1 MKAALLDHL
10 HHLLDTFPGL
20 PPSLHQT
27 LLGSCLKKVRLL
39 RDRQLIDAAEA
50 NLLLARVH
58 AAYARCDRP
67 RSDAIDFTR
76 TSP

>member
-1 MKAALLDHL
+1 MTAALLDHL

-39 RDRQLIDAAEA
+39 HQAQLIDATEA
-50 NLLLARVH
+50 NLLQARVH
-58 AAYARCDRP
+58 AAFARPDRP
-67 RSDAIDFTR
+67 RSDAIDYR
-76 TSP
+76 T